1 MAPELSNAI
10 LDVAT
15 QALMATGVRVF
26 QGARLADTEAGHVS
40 ELLRLMAPSQGAV
53 IADVGCGIGEVARL
67 MRRERPDLFF
77 ALVNKNR
84 LQLSL
89 GPLKSRGFWP
99 VLCDMHDIP
108 LFDARVNGCMFL
120 YSLCHADFP
129 VALAEAARITKPGG
143 FLFVYDYERTHG
155 DNDLFEAK
163 LSARAISRDA
173 MEFHAREAG
182 WMPDCW
188 WYLNADDAPFREAYG
203 DDAEYDRIF
212 NDLRVCAWKM
222 RRA

>member
-1 MAPELSNAI
+1 MAPDLPNAV

-15 QALMATGVRVF
+15 RALMASGVRVF

-40 ELLRLMAPSQGAV
+40 ELLRLMEPPPGAV
-53 IADVGCGIGEVARL
+53 IADIGCGIGEVARL
-67 MRRERPDLFF
+67 MRRERHDLFF

-89 GPLKSRGFWP
+89 APMKSRGFWP

-108 LFDARVNGCMFL
+108 LFDARVDGCMFC

-143 FLFVYDYERTHG
+143 FLFVYDYERLRGANNMFVT
-155 DNDLFEAK
+155 K
-163 LSARAISRDA
+163 LAARAISREA
-173 MEFHAREAG
+173 MEDHACEAG
-182 WMPDCW
+182 WMPDRW
-188 WYLNADDAPFREAYG
+188 WNPEADDTPFRDAYG
-203 DDAEYDRIF
+203 DDAEYDLIF